1 MIKSVVLISLL
12 ASLALHAQLKPLQQK
27 IAATSG
33 LSSASPAQAGI
44 PSEAEISAFKTEA
57 ANPSD
62 PLEKLVLVADLA
74 VPKMTAD
81 ARKKY
86 TFNGRVPYRLTVEL
100 VRYSTDSGRPKG
112 RVLEGSCSIVLVDAS
127 GAVLKRTK
135 ESMANLCPS

>member
-1 MIKSVVLISLL
+1 MINGLFMISLL
-12 ASLALHAQLKPLQQK
+12 AVLTAQAQLRPLQQK
-27 IAATSG
+27 VTTGGG
-33 LSSASPAQAGI
+33 LSALSAAQTGI
-44 PSEAEISAFKTEA
+44 PSEAEISAFKTES

-62 PLEKLVLVADLA
+62 PAEKLVLVADLA
-74 VPKMTAD
+74 VQKMTPD

-100 VRYSTDSGRPKG
+100 VRYSTESGRPKG
-112 RVLEGSCSIVLVDAS
+112 RVLEGSCNIVLVDDS